1 MSRTVTI
8 YKGWEIYRGAATNEF
23 KHGQIFKP
31 LRNEG
36 EWLEINN
43 LSDENYAFGS
53 VIIHDELDK
62 WGHKIFAKAF
72 VWDLLKEFEMINME
86 SQRVEDGE

>member
-23 KHGQIFKP
+23 KHGQVFKP

-36 EWLEINN
+36 KCLEIHS

-53 VIIHDELDK
+53 VIIHGERDK
-62 WGHKIFAKAF
+62 FGHKIFAQAF
-72 VWDLLKEFEMINME
+72 VWDLLKEFEMIDME
-86 SQRVEDGE
+86 TQKVEDGE